1 MGDPGCTGTR
11 GPAQGCPRRGS
22 AQTAHGKPHFLM
34 PGVHQAANG
43 PTCSR
48 PRTVSVF
55 LSIFLPHTHTKRSF
69 AVISDYKDNHD
80 WGGRGSRREETPPGI
95 PPALTNE
102 TSCSR
107 ARAAVI
113 LQGRGPEPHAGLQPV
128 RTLSGSALRGGHA
141 LQEPF
146 FESLTLKLHPEGIAQ
161 VPNSLLNINR
171 SQETNWGEAGGFYL
185 RKG

>member
-34 PGVHQAANG
+34 PGVHL
-43 PTCSR
+43 
-48 PRTVSVF
+48 
-55 LSIFLPHTHTKRSF
+55 LSPQNCFSISEHLSSPHTHTKRSF

-171 SQETNWGEAGGFYL
+171 SQ
-185 RKG
+185 